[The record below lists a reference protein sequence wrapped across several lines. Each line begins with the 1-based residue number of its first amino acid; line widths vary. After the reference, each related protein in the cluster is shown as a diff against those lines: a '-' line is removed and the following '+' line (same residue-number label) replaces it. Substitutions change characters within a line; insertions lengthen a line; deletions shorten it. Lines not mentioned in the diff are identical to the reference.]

1 VLLFMI
7 QARCQQLFGYVPETI
22 SFEFHSLRVLS
33 ADQEEAIKSQK
44 FERIMRLFDSKLVPT
59 SKVIELMNA
68 EKIFALDLDADE
80 TDDSVEPALGLP
92 EGEALQPTDDDYQS
106 EALNGA
112 QVSSL
117 VEIIAQITAGLIP
130 KDSAAAIIKAA
141 FPTFTDE
148 LIAKIISPIQ
158 ESSTDADQTEG
169 IENSRIFGL
178 FKRQT
183 KG

>member
-1 VLLFMI
+1 
-7 QARCQQLFGYVPETI
+7 
-22 SFEFHSLRVLS
+22 
-33 ADQEEAIKSQK
+33 
-44 FERIMRLFDSKLVPT
+44 
-59 SKVIELMNA
+59 MNA

-80 TDDSVEPALGLP
+80 TDDSVEPAIDLP
-92 EGEALQPTDDDYQS
+92 EGEAQPKDDDYQS

-112 QVSSL
+112 QVTSL
-117 VEIIAQITAGLIP
+117 VEIIAQITAGMIP
-130 KDSAAAIIKAA
+130 KESAAAIIKAA

-158 ESSTDADQTEG
+158 ESSTNAEQTEG
-169 IENSRIFGL
+169 IENSRTFGL